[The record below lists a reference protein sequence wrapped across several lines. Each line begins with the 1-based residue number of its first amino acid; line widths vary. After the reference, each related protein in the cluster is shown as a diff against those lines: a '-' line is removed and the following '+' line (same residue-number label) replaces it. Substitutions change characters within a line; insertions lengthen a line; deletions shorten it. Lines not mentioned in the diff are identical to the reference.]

1 MRRYSLGGKTMR
13 LYFAAPLFFQ
23 PERHFN
29 ERLTQRLEA
38 QGLTVYL
45 PQRDG
50 AEKDAPAYNA
60 MTPEER
66 GRAIFHL
73 DKEHIFACDIF
84 LVLLDGRI
92 PDEGV
97 CVELGLAY
105 CQRELQSKKKA
116 LIGLQT
122 NNRAAFSGSH
132 LNPMIRVPLDY
143 LAFDEETLLHIL
155 HQYQITGRVALQEK
169 S

>member
-1 MRRYSLGGKTMR
+1 MH
-13 LYFAAPLFFQ
+13 LYFAAPLFSQ
-23 PERHFN
+23 AERHFN
-29 ERLTQRLEA
+29 ERLTQRLEV

-50 AEKDAPAYNA
+50 AEKDAAAYNA

-66 GRAIFHL
+66 GCAIFHF

-84 LVLLDGRI
+84 LMLLDGRV

-105 CQRELQSKKKA
+105 CQRELQSKKKL

-122 NNRAAFSGSH
+122 NNRASSSDSY

-143 LAFDEETLLHIL
+143 LAFDEENLLHVL
-155 HQYQITGRVALQEK
+155 YQYQITGRVALLSK